1 MQIPNF
7 AQAARDQEIADA
19 HEPHDANEVYNAE
32 RYLQSVKA
40 VGQKFPTQ
48 AGAQDYV
55 TALMAK
61 YAPGL
66 DPGDYPVVRYGGGTL
81 EPGDIAETTWP
92 NSINGQPEMHDI
104 GINVA
109 KVGHNQLTLTHEAAH
124 VIAVYLEGQFL
135 SGHGAAFRR
144 AYAAILAAE
153 VSPAGSANLGAFAA
167 DYFPPSTALGKSEHI
182 PMASDT
188 DSVANRDRIAVAT
201 ITVGGKVVLVCYG
214 GTDE

>member
-1 MQIPNF
+1 MSGPQDDPLWGRKGGVAVPSPWPADIATPPNAMQIPNF

-104 GINVA
+104 GINV
-109 KVGHNQLTLTHEAAH
+109 
-124 VIAVYLEGQFL
+124 
-135 SGHGAAFRR
+135 
-144 AYAAILAAE
+144 
-153 VSPAGSANLGAFAA
+153 
-167 DYFPPSTALGKSEHI
+167 
-182 PMASDT
+182 
-188 DSVANRDRIAVAT
+188 
-201 ITVGGKVVLVCYG
+201 
-214 GTDE
+214 